1 MHYCKHL
8 CLTSFTVCN
17 LKLKQIP
24 RCSLLKF
31 NLWKAGEIDICEA
44 KEMKCWL
51 AVTSAGNSLNLISD
65 EESILILY
73 LSDYRRKGKRERS

>member
-1 MHYCKHL
+1 
-8 CLTSFTVCN
+8 
-17 LKLKQIP
+17 
-24 RCSLLKF
+24 
-31 NLWKAGEIDICEA
+31 
-44 KEMKCWL
+44 MKCWL